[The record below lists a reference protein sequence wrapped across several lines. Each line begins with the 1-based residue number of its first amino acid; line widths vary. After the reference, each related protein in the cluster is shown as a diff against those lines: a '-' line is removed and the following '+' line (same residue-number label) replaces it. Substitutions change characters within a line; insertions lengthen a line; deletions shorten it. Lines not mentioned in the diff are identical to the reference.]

1 MLPHNKIIKTTVK
14 KFLEPE
20 KLFQIGSSR
29 CWLDDQGYYM
39 ILVEFASSGY
49 SKGARLNAG
58 VSFLW
63 ESTERLNESLS
74 YNYGCQVRTGVG
86 YVEYKNDDEA
96 FQNGIEKLA
105 KKALEKVDEYRKF
118 SDMDYAKSCLQEQVD
133 KLPEYRRFWELY
145 HLAMLCFLKGD
156 FEEGK
161 DIFEHYMQRLKDS
174 FYSGDCYIEWCEQ
187 FYNYCIENIQCHLSS
202 KESAQ
207 QMVVDMINRRR
218 KYFYEKPSYK
228 NMSKEPYLISNFNM

>member
-1 MLPHNKIIKTTVK
+1 M
-14 KFLEPE
+14 
-20 KLFQIGSSR
+20 
-29 CWLDDQGYYM
+29 
-39 ILVEFASSGY
+39 
-49 SKGARLNAG
+49 NAG

-74 YNYGCQVRTGVG
+74 YNYGCQVITGVG

-174 FYSGDCYIEWCEQ
+174 FYSGDCYIEWHEQ
-187 FYNYCIENIQCHLSS
+187 FYNHCIENIQCHLSS

-218 KYFYEKPSYK
+218 KNFNEKPSYK

>member
-20 KLFQIGSSR
+20 NLFQIGSSR

-105 KKALEKVDEYRKF
+105 KKL
-118 SDMDYAKSCLQEQVD
+118 
-133 KLPEYRRFWELY
+133 
-145 HLAMLCFLKGD
+145 
-156 FEEGK
+156 
-161 DIFEHYMQRLKDS
+161 
-174 FYSGDCYIEWCEQ
+174 
-187 FYNYCIENIQCHLSS
+187 
-202 KESAQ
+202 
-207 QMVVDMINRRR
+207 
-218 KYFYEKPSYK
+218 
-228 NMSKEPYLISNFNM
+228 

>member
-1 MLPHNKIIKTTVK
+1 M
-14 KFLEPE
+14 
-20 KLFQIGSSR
+20 
-29 CWLDDQGYYM
+29 
-39 ILVEFASSGY
+39 
-49 SKGARLNAG
+49 NAG

-63 ESTERLNESLS
+63 ESTESLNEMLS
-74 YNYGCQVRTGVG
+74 YNYGCDVSTGAG

-96 FQNGIEKLA
+96 FQIGIEKLA
-105 KKALEKVDEYRKF
+105 KRALEEVDEYRKF
-118 SDMDYAKSCLQEQVD
+118 SDMDYAKFCLQEQVS

-161 DIFEHYMQRLKDS
+161 EVFEHYLQRLKDS
-174 FYSGDCYIEWCEQ
+174 FYSGDYYIEWHEQ
-187 FYNYCIENIQCHLSS
+187 FYNYCSENIQCQLSS

-218 KYFYEKPSYK
+218 KSFSEKASYK
-228 NMSKEPYLISNFNM
+228 KLSKELYTL